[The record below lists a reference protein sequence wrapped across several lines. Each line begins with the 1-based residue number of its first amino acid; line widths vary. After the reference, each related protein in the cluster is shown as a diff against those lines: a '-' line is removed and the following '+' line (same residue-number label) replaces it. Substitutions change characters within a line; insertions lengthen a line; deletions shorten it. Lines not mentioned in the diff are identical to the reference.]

1 MPFLS
6 VTTSSRRPVSL
17 TSYVYNDIRLLDP
30 GEATVNIDN
39 SESLIDINH
48 LKSAI
53 VGQKKTVKKSVST
66 VLTNSQDINNNRLGR
81 RQLKQSQSLQLGFR
95 KVSSNELLPSHCD
108 RSFAGPI
115 LIDVG
120 LSWMINRPLSF
131 IFATKFLQKE
141 SD

>member
-39 SESLIDINH
+39 SEALIDTNH
-48 LKSAI
+48 LRSAI
-53 VGQKKTVKKSVST
+53 IGQKKIVKKSVSI
-66 VLTNSQDINNNRLGR
+66 VPASRDINNNSLGR
-81 RQLKQSQSLQLGFR
+81 KQLSRSQSLPHGFR

-120 LSWMINRPLSF
+120 SSWTINRSLSF
-131 IFATKFLQKE
+131 IFATKFLQK
-141 SD
+141 